1 MAHRSQA
8 RADDRL
14 PRPPITNIL
23 PDTATIAAAGA
34 VGRTVATLSTVGG
47 TAGFIYT
54 IANAGGMSIAIGG
67 TGGNLI
73 LTTVNP
79 VSTTGAKSVS
89 VTSTDRRFQTKTET
103 IAVTVT

>member
-14 PRPPITNIL
+14 PRPPITGIL

-34 VGRTVATLSTVGG
+34 VGRTVATLSVTGG
-47 TAGFIYT
+47 TPAIIYAIT
-54 IANAGGMSIAIGG
+54 NAGGMSIAISN
-67 TGGNLI
+67 NLI
-73 LTTVNP
+73 VTTVNP
-79 VSTTGAKSVS
+79 CGTAGAKTVTVS
-89 VTSTDRRFQTKTET
+89 ATDRRFQTKSET